1 MSPPLIYEPWFE
13 RAEYEARLSRVQTE
27 LKIRGLDGFL
37 AFQPETVTWL
47 TGFFTR
53 GYGSFQL
60 AIIPAEGLPTLV
72 CRDVEEFYLDATCV
86 FPKRAMWRDSDEPI
100 AVAAKAIQAS
110 LGNAATI
117 GVEIAAWPITVA
129 RYEQLKELLAAY
141 KFTDTSRLVSAMRLI
156 KSAPEIALQKL
167 AGKAAE
173 AGMQAAIDSAGIGIS
188 EREIAA
194 EVCSAMIR
202 AGSDLPGPGVMSS
215 GVRALHLHGGY
226 SDRILKAGDIVQIE
240 TTPNVRHYH
249 ARFMRPIHLGEAS
262 DEDLKV
268 VESLIAIQ
276 NLAMEEVGPGV
287 PAAVPDTVY
296 REGVLS
302 RGLRETYTNK
312 TFYSVGLLLQP
323 SGGESLEAAPGCGW
337 NFETG
342 MTFHTYVLAKGF
354 GMSETIAVTE
364 TGYERLTNFKRQL
377 FTV

>member
-129 RYEQLKELLAAY
+129 RYEQ
-141 KFTDTSRLVSAMRLI
+141 
-156 KSAPEIALQKL
+156 
-167 AGKAAE
+167 
-173 AGMQAAIDSAGIGIS
+173 
-188 EREIAA
+188 
-194 EVCSAMIR
+194 
-202 AGSDLPGPGVMSS
+202 
-215 GVRALHLHGGY
+215 
-226 SDRILKAGDIVQIE
+226 
-240 TTPNVRHYH
+240 
-249 ARFMRPIHLGEAS
+249 
-262 DEDLKV
+262 
-268 VESLIAIQ
+268 
-276 NLAMEEVGPGV
+276 
-287 PAAVPDTVY
+287 
-296 REGVLS
+296 
-302 RGLRETYTNK
+302 
-312 TFYSVGLLLQP
+312 
-323 SGGESLEAAPGCGW
+323 
-337 NFETG
+337 
-342 MTFHTYVLAKGF
+342 
-354 GMSETIAVTE
+354 
-364 TGYERLTNFKRQL
+364 
-377 FTV
+377 